1 MKYYYTFIFSALL
14 FLNPLYNFGGENR
27 KAAKCEAFQ
36 TGFYA
41 GISGGVS
48 NFRSNS
54 ELHSREIVPQGELSN
69 GLSTESYTQILE
81 EEGLEKLTA
90 LETSNY
96 HSKLRKTRGSFDLH
110 MGYLYHLPYENC
122 PFVFS
127 PEILFTYHPL
137 SIHTKLKDEPF
148 RYTTKTTYS
157 FGGNLRMGIVTV
169 HNLFLYGF
177 TGITCSPFKFKVH
190 DDTEHRQCAKKTKF
204 KPGFTYGVGIEH
216 ELVNAHRVRL
226 ELGISCYSKIEF
238 HTTSHDDFWSH
249 ALRIKP
255 RIYTTSVMY
264 SVPF

>member
-1 MKYYYTFIFSALL
+1 MKYSIIFTILVLS
-14 FLNPLYNFGGENR
+14 LNPILSFGMQNR
-27 KAAKCEAFQ
+27 DIIAKYEPFQ
-36 TGFYA
+36 NGSYG
-41 GISGGVS
+41 GIRSGLS
-48 NFRSNS
+48 MFLTNS
-54 ELHSREIVPQGELSN
+54 TLHSQTIEPPDPFAHSSSFEFHP
-69 GLSTESYTQILE
+69 ED
-81 EEGLEKLTA
+81 A
-90 LETSNY
+90 PY
-96 HSKLRKTRGSFDLH
+96 HSKVRRTRGSFGLH

-216 ELVNAHRVRL
+216 ELANAHRVRL

-238 HTTSHDDFWSH
+238 HTTSHDAFWSH

-255 RIYTTSVMY
+255 RIYTASVMY